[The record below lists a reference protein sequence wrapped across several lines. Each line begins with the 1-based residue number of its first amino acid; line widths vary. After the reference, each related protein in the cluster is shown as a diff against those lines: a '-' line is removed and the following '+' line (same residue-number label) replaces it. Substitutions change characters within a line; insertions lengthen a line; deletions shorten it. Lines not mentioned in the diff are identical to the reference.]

1 MSSEEDSDRSSD
13 IYNLA
18 YVRSYLE
25 RPAFLLTGQDLR
37 VFSQMGDRVAAAILK
52 VLFPNWPSDE
62 TMERRILAAVHASL
76 NFSSALENSDR
87 IPGVTFC
94 LLRHMMATTE
104 FQEHRDSI
112 SKLVESIRRAPGVGI
127 PDTS

>member
-1 MSSEEDSDRSSD
+1 MSSDDSNRLSD

-25 RPAFLLTGQDLR
+25 RPALLITGQDLR

-52 VLFPNWPSDE
+52 VLFPNRPVDE
-62 TMERRILAAVHASL
+62 TMEGKILAAVHASL
-76 NFSSALENSDR
+76 NFSSALENCDR

-94 LLRHMMATTE
+94 LLRHLMATTKSE
-104 FQEHRDSI
+104 EHRHSI
-112 SKLVESIRRAPGVGI
+112 SELMEAIRKTPDVGSS
-127 PDTS
+127 DTS